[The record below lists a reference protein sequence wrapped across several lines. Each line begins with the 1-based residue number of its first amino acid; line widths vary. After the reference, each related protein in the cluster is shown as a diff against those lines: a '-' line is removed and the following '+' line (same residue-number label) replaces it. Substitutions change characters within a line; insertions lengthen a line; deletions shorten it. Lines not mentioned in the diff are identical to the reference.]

1 MAYRTT
7 KLVTYFAVTALAGC
21 AGRAKIAPGPN
32 ISSERSDYSPSLRL
46 TVSQQ
51 ALLSRPDSIVVLIDS
66 GVVAAAGLQSPQS
79 PAEMRNLYIAAL
91 IARRSVTAG
100 VRDVRTPPWTTVVE
114 SDSILIADSLRLG
127 ETRPLETLRFAFR
140 RPNTLDSS
148 RVNLVFRITGIAV
161 DEPNNGS
168 GTRPLIR
175 GGRIRVY
182 ACSVWTLDGVVDA
195 RQQKAMAEAYNAV
208 C

>member
-1 MAYRTT
+1 MAYRAT
-7 KLVTYFAVTALAGC
+7 KLVRYVAATAVAGC
-21 AGRAKIAPGPN
+21 AGRAGLAPGPN

-51 ALLSRPDSIVVLIDS
+51 ALLSRPDSIVVVIDS
-66 GVVAAAGLQSPQS
+66 GVVTAAGIQSPQS
-79 PAEMRNLYIAAL
+79 PAEMRNLYITAL
-91 IARRSVTAG
+91 IAKRSVTAG
-100 VRDVRTPPWTTVVE
+100 VRDARTPPWVVVAE
-114 SDSILIADSLRLG
+114 SDSALIADSLRLG
-127 ETRPLETLRFAFR
+127 ETRPLETLRFAVR

-161 DEPNNGS
+161 DEPDKGRAA
-168 GTRPLIR
+168 RPLIR

-182 ACSVWTLDGVVDA
+182 ACSDWTLDGLVDV
-195 RQQKAMAEAYNAV
+195 RQQKALAEAYNSV